1 MVKNNFIYFKKLPMK
16 KLKGFTL
23 VEVLLVVVI
32 IAILAAVVVVAIN
45 PGRQL
50 AQTNNTQRWTDVEAT
65 LNAVIQYRT
74 GNRGNLPDGGTTD
87 ITATPTEIGSG
98 TGQVDICA
106 LLVPNYLP
114 KMLVD
119 PTSGSWTS
127 CTTYDTGYNI
137 SVDAASRVTVS
148 AIAPELGETI
158 TKTQ

>member
-1 MVKNNFIYFKKLPMK
+1 MK

-74 GNRGNLPDGGTTD
+74 GNRGTLPPSTTTTA

-98 TGQVDICA
+98 TGQVNICDV
-106 LLVPNYLP
+106 LVPNYLP
-114 KMLVD
+114 RMLVD

-137 SVDAASRVTVS
+137 SVDTANRVTVS